1 MTDLLLSY
9 AQGLA
14 EYQILISACLF
25 VFVFFAVGR
34 DISRSLRRVE
44 DEIAKIATAMKQMR
58 RD

>member
-1 MTDLLLSY
+1 MTDLLLNY

-14 EYQILISACLF
+14 EYQILISACLL

-34 DISRSLRRVE
+34 DIRRGLARVE
-44 DEIAKIATAMKQMR
+44 DELAKIVAAMKQSR